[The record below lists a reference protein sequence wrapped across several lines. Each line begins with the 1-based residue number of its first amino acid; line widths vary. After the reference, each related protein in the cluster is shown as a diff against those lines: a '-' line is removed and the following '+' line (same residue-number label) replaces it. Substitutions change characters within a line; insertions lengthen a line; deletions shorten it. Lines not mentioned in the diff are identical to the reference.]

1 LGDLGRVVS
10 LARVNE
16 ALGMMDVSLRKLG
29 WMTTTGLRDI
39 RTVLRPEPSDSR
51 SAMASSR

>member
-1 LGDLGRVVS
+1 MGRAVS

-39 RTVLRPEPSDSR
+39 RMVLRPEPSDSR